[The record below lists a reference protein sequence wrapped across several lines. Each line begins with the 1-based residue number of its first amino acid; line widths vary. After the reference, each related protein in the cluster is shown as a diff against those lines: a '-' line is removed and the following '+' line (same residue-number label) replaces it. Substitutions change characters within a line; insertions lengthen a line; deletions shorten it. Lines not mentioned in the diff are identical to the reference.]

1 MTSHTNQSNGSIK
14 IPHSELIESGLPKE
28 IHHFLGYRYVTREEA
43 YELVG
48 YKLSGWV
55 VPFCDPKGNP
65 YLHQEK
71 PFYRLKPDPEQLKG
85 DDPPKY
91 LTPKG
96 AGCRPY
102 FSPLATAEKFNTCKK
117 LLITEGEKKSD
128 ALTHYGFPCIGL
140 SGVDSWR
147 DKRIINESS

>member
-1 MTSHTNQSNGSIK
+1 MTSHANQSNGSIT
-14 IPHSELIESGLPKE
+14 IPHLELLESGIPKK

-55 VPFCDPKGNP
+55 VLFCDPKGNP
-65 YLHQEK
+65 YLDKGK
-71 PFYRLKPDPEQLKG
+71 PFYRLKPDPEQLTG

-91 LTPKG
+91 LSPKD

-102 FSPLATAEKFNTCKK
+102 FLS
-117 LLITEGEKKSD
+117 LI
-128 ALTHYGFPCIGL
+128 HI
-140 SGVDSWR
+140 
-147 DKRIINESS
+147 

>member
-1 MTSHTNQSNGSIK
+1 MRTLAIK
-14 IPHSELIESGLPKE
+14 IRDEVKNIPHLELIKSGIPSE
-28 IHHFLGYRYVTREEA
+28 VHHRLSYRQVTREEA

-65 YLHQEK
+65 YLHKGK

-91 LTPKG
+91 LTQKG

-102 FSPLATAEKFNTCKK
+102 FSPLATEQKDKTCKK
-117 LLITEGEKKSD
+117 LLITEGEKKCD
-128 ALTHYGFPCIGL
+128 ALTHHGFPYIAL
-140 SGVDSWR
+140 SGVSTWK
-147 DKRIINESS
+147 DKRSGEA

>member
-1 MTSHTNQSNGSIK
+1 MSSPSSRSDDSIT
-14 IPHSELIESGLPKE
+14 IPHLELIESGLPRE
-28 IHHFLGYRYVTREEA
+28 VHQRLSYRQVTREEA

-71 PFYRLKPDPEQLKG
+71 PFYRLKPDPEQFKG

-102 FSPLATAEKFNTCKK
+102 FSRLATEEKYKTCKQ
-117 LLITEGEKKSD
+117 LFFTEGEKKAD
-128 ALTHYGFPCIGL
+128 AQTNHGFPCIGL
-140 SGVDSWR
+140 SGVYGWR
-147 DKRIINESS
+147 DKRS

>member
-1 MTSHTNQSNGSIK
+1 MNSHFEKNDELTSV
-14 IPHSELIESGLPKE
+14 PHLELIDSGIPRE
-28 IHHFLGYRYVTREEA
+28 VHHRLSYKQVTQEQA

-55 VPFCDPKGNP
+55 VLFCDANGKP
-65 YLHQEK
+65 YLHKGK
-71 PFYRLKPDPEQLKG
+71 PFYRLKPDPEQLTG

-91 LTPKG
+91 LTPKD

-102 FSPLATAEKFNTCKK
+102 FSPLATEKKFNTCKK
-117 LLITEGEKKSD
+117 LFITEGEKKSD

-140 SGVDSWR
+140 SGVYGWI
-147 DKRIINESS
+147 DKRSGEA